1 MKKLLTAIVSAA
13 LMLTC
18 LTCFSGCKKDEAAAT
33 DENAYSGI
41 LTKIKLGMPVS
52 TVLAKQPETLKLNY
66 ESDTVLWGV
75 NPDTDLM
82 EIRDLIPAESAY
94 YYIDDSIITYNFE
107 TQKGNS
113 EMTLSGYMSEVH
125 GVLDR
130 TMAEDYFKS
139 KGEALQAKHGVEF
152 TEVQT
157 GTEDVDLEL
166 NRIKRYSCSSY
177 DVIFTLT
184 EKFDTVDGVEG
195 YYGSVFSIEVKS
207 KPKTEVAVSDGSKSK
222 E

>member
-18 LTCFSGCKKDEAAAT
+18 LTCFSACNKDEAAV
-33 DENAYSGI
+33 DDSGYNGI

-52 TVLAKQPETLKLNY
+52 KVLANQPETLKLNY

-94 YYIDDSIITYNFE
+94 YYIDDSIITYSFE

-125 GVLDR
+125 GILDR

-139 KGEALQAKHGVEF
+139 KGEALKAKHGVDF
-152 TEVQT
+152 AEVQT
-157 GTEDVDLEL
+157 GTEDVDLEI
-166 NRIKRYSCSSY
+166 NYIKRYSCSSY

-184 EKFDTVDGVEG
+184 ETFDTVDGVEG
-195 YYGSVFSIEVKS
+195 YYGSAFSIEVKS
-207 KPKTEVAVSDGSKSK
+207 KPKTEVAVSDGSKAK